1 MHSTRSLVLSLAVA
15 TVLAACGGGG
25 GNPGTTVPASPAA
38 GTSPTAPANP
48 APAPTT
54 PTNPTTPAPTSP
66 STPVTQTPPPV
77 TPGGNWLSLT
87 PSSVALNV
95 NKGESRTFQITARSN
110 RIITQAFNV
119 GVIDST
125 GLITTDVQ
133 LSAISDLEY
142 VATLHTAPGL
152 PAGTHTTYLEVRLCE
167 DAPLTCRVP
176 LAGSPWYVP
185 LTVTVQ

>member
-25 GNPGTTVPASPAA
+25 GDPGSTLPASPVG
-38 GTSPTAPANP
+38 GTGPASPANP
-48 APAPTT
+48 APAPAN
-54 PTNPTTPAPTSP
+54 PTNPAPTDPGTPAPP
-66 STPVTQTPPPV
+66 AV
-77 TPGGNWLSLT
+77 TPGGSWLTLT
-87 PSSVALNV
+87 PSSVALTV
-95 NKGESRTFQITARSN
+95 NKGESRTFQITAKSN
-110 RIITQAFNV
+110 RIVTQAFNV

-152 PAGTHTTYLEVRLCE
+152 PAGTRTTYLEVRLCE

-176 LAGSPWYVP
+176 LPGSPWYVP